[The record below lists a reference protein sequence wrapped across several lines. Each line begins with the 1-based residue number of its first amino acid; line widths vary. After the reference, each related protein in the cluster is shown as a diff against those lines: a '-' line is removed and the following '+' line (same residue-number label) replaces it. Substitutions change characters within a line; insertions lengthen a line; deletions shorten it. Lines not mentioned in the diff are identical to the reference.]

1 MAIILYSQHAAK
13 VRLDLTSHILFSSIL
28 LNNAQIILCAL
39 AWIWYRWLGHVRAK
53 CIWSG
58 SKPACKTHNL
68 WHKARFCQ
76 NATGTL
82 PLPVSH
88 FQTWLCS
95 STDDPDDIVQNQPWS
110 DLVLAD
116 CQVWAKRIRPVKQA
130 TVHNRGAHFWPLLR
144 NWFGLGVNRIWH
156 GLLGAFLVHSCFV
169 CVCVHTFRPE
179 PKNEDEMMVLIFQY
193 IDRIFSV
200 VRPRKLLYMAID
212 GVVIN
217 THTHTPSLTMHVH
230 PYTHASSCEHVH
242 TQTHTHYT
250 QWHLYLHTQM
260 HYMENNFITVE

>member
-13 VRLDLTSHILFSSIL
+13 VRLDLTSHILFISIL

-58 SKPACKTHNL
+58 SKPACET
-68 WHKARFCQ
+68 HKARFCQ

-169 CVCVHTFRPE
+169 CVCVYTFRPE

-217 THTHTPSLTMHVH
+217 THTLPHSQCMCIRTHMHHHVNM
-230 PYTHASSCEHVH
+230 YTHKHIPI
-242 TQTHTHYT
+242 THTVTPIFTHT
-250 QWHLYLHTQM
+250 DALHG
-260 HYMENNFITVE
+260 E